1 MTDQFEFLLKFKQ
14 AGLGSVSDGLS
25 KAQKK
30 LEKLQHDMISFD
42 SLSRRFESLGA
53 MLGSFFNPMAAGISL
68 ATQGVN
74 LLVAGM
80 KSFTELAIDGIS
92 KKTTIMR
99 NWTMVLG
106 DSADAQERYFKVA
119 RLSQQTEFTK
129 EQLVGTADMLTK
141 IPQIREDKDF
151 DKWLG
156 TIADVAASVP
166 EGQRQGAMNRLGLGV
181 KKLYSNQYL
190 QAGTLKQFSEAGG
203 ADIKENIA
211 KIMGVKFGDV
221 DKLMRDKKVSAT
233 VAAQAIQQTAS
244 ERLGVKNPG
253 DFAKASAGSI
263 GAMIA
268 NLKEAPENFVDTF
281 ATDKMPG
288 YQKLLQTFKM
298 LSEEADVFGGHA
310 LKIREFLQGVAD
322 VGMGIFA
329 AFLEMANRIGMGVVN
344 AWNMITMATGTFSG
358 TIGEMFDD
366 VFAIIG
372 DILTPIFEVLAIVF
386 NVLLTILRP
395 IIAVVRKVLDVLS
408 AWWEVLVEI
417 FQGLLGII
425 GAVLEPFIDTLSW
438 IWSGATKIFDGLKGV
453 FTSMKKHVMDA
464 FDFMIAV
471 VSTWF
476 GRISE
481 IMQAFGTILA
491 GVFTFDFDQLSEGVE
506 NLKNAVTDS
515 FSDEVVNKVKERQK
529 KRENDEEEEAKKKA
543 DADKK
548 KNKKL
553 HDVSEF
559 GSGGGGGRGG
569 SGGGKMGFVYTFSP
583 GAGVG
588 AMDMSKYLAPITT
601 APSITPNGPV
611 ASSANGAAT
620 AMQTTTNAPLTINI
634 YEANDAKSTAQE
646 IKVIMAD
653 FFKGFGRL
661 TENPSPG
668 VL

>member
-14 AGLGSVSDGLS
+14 SGLGAVTSGLS
-25 KAQKK
+25 KAQNKM
-30 LEKLQHDMISFD
+30 EKLQHDMISFD
-42 SLSRRFESLGA
+42 SLTRRFEPLGA
-53 MLGSFFNPMAAGISL
+53 MLGTFFNPMAAGISL
-68 ATQGVN
+68 ATKGIN
-74 LLVAGM
+74 LLVDGM
-80 KSFTELAIDGIS
+80 KNFTELAIDGIS

-106 DSADAQERYFKVA
+106 DSAEAQERYFKVA
-119 RLSQQTEFTK
+119 RLSQKTEFTK
-129 EQLVGTADMLTK
+129 EQLMGTADILTK
-141 IPQIREDKDF
+141 IPQIKENKDF
-151 DKWLG
+151 DKWMG

-166 EGQRQGAMNRLGLGV
+166 EEQRQGAMNRLGLGV
-181 KKLYSNQYL
+181 KKLYSKQYL
-190 QAGTLKQFSEAGG
+190 QEGTLKQFSEAGG

-211 KIMGVKFGDV
+211 KIMGVKFGDI
-221 DKLMRDKKVSAT
+221 DTLMRQKKIGAD

-244 ERLGVKNPG
+244 ERLGVKKPG
-253 DFAKASAGSI
+253 DFATNSAGSI

-268 NLKEAPENFVDTF
+268 NLKEAPANFVDAF
-281 ATDKMPG
+281 STDNMPG

-298 LSEEADVFGGHA
+298 LSDEADVFGGHA

-453 FTSMKKHVMDA
+453 FTSMKKYVIDA

-481 IMQAFGTILA
+481 IMQAFGAILA

-529 KRENDEEEEAKKKA
+529 KRDQEDEDEANKAAAKKKLE
-543 DADKK
+543 
-548 KNKKL
+548 NKKL
-553 HDVSEF
+553 HSVDEF
-559 GSGGGGGRGG
+559 SGGGGGRGG